1 MPTPSVIKA
10 WYANEVV
17 PQTLVPRTAL
27 RQRLRENTPPLTP
40 PMAPKK
46 NITVGPCSFLSLT
59 ISRKRCHQ
67 GKHFKYI
74 MYCISFYLP
83 CQYKVTHIYDK
94 APLDSSA
101 S

>member
-1 MPTPSVIKA
+1 MPTLYLRHGIQMQYPL
-10 WYANEVV
+10 
-17 PQTLVPRTAL
+17 PQALVPSRASQESPRDSDTERTPL
-27 RQRLRENTPPLTP
+27 MTPQ
-40 PMAPKK
+40 K

-83 CQYKVTHIYDK
+83 CLFKVAHIYDK
-94 APLDSSA
+94 APLDSLA